1 MKKSIKGITVQ
12 IGGETSGLTAALKK
26 ADDALRNTQSELKKV
41 QQMLK
46 FDPDNTV
53 LLEQQQ
59 TLLNQAIKETAD
71 KLKVLQDAYED
82 VKKANESGA
91 ITDEQLRE
99 YQREIEFTKQKLNSY
114 QQELEK
120 VSKTSGDVSDS
131 SEKAS
136 KSTEKVGKSA
146 EQAGKDFKKYADAT
160 KSNAADLVKA
170 FAAVAAAILAIGKN
184 ALDTG
189 MDFDKAIAKVGATMG
204 FTADELADKESEAAK
219 TMAELRDFALDLNS
233 QVKYSA
239 SEISEALNYM
249 ALAGYDAEKSMEM
262 LPGVLDL
269 AAAGGFDVAEASDM
283 VTDAQSALGLSMD
296 ETTALIDKMATT
308 ASKSNTSVEQ
318 LGYAILNIG
327 GTAKS
332 LAGGTTEL
340 ATVLGLLADNGIK
353 GAEGG
358 KHLRN
363 ILLSLQKQAENGKI
377 AIGDMAVAVY
387 DANGEMRALPDIF
400 SDINSAMQGMTSASK
415 DAEKVALFN
424 KTDLAAVNALLGT
437 SSERWSS
444 LADEIENSSGAAQ
457 AMADVQLDNLAG
469 DLALMQSAAENAKI
483 AISDKLDPS
492 LRKAAQLG
500 TKLITQMT
508 EKFGKYGLSGA
519 VEEAH
524 KVLEEELGSTA
535 YLIFGIENA
544 TKAAIAAFI
553 TYKSTLV
560 LTNAINALKEVNNL
574 LVEGKTLAEAFKA
587 VGLAD
592 PFVLLVTAITAA
604 GIALNSY
611 IKTQTDLIDEAANS
625 YDLLDD
631 KQTAVVDNIK
641 KIGTSISDTEDSFK
655 ENADAIDTQAAAVDT
670 MVARLYEL
678 DSAEELSIAQ
688 KAEMKAI
695 VNALNSSYED
705 LNIQL
710 DDETGHLITE
720 RDAIDDVV
728 DSMKKKAKAAAAEE
742 TLVELYK
749 EQVQAEQNLTDA
761 TESRQD
767 AYDKLA
773 ELEAERANAE
783 KERLD
788 YAEKLGK
795 ASDYWTDEEIYRY
808 NTLYAAVTNLDNAIA
823 DQEDVI
829 GELNGA
835 YVSASESVRRV
846 GEDIDNVTNYIID
859 NDGVVSDS
867 AESVSEAL
875 DDVADSA
882 ETAAGKT
889 EKVFTITEEQVDD
902 TLDKIDELTEAYN
915 SKINNE
921 TGILENWVDKNL
933 GMDEDTFDISAWQN
947 ALDSTQSELND
958 WDKKLLDLADRTD
971 KNGKKIVNEGILE
984 HLKTLGPEGKKY
996 VEALTNASDE
1006 ELAKFSKT
1014 WKETYTSIPKIAEK
1028 QYDELKATTNKKI
1041 KEMLRDVET
1050 ENDEVKNIFGRL
1062 GMYGIDGY
1070 INAWNDPDKRAELEE
1085 VVRSLVRQAEEAI
1098 ADEQDSNSPS
1108 KLFRKLGDYAGE
1120 GYALGISDEAKAAQ
1134 KAASQMVSAAES
1146 AVSRSALKAPAM
1158 AISGGIRYP
1167 QADTS
1172 GKNSYE
1178 EFKDLMQSLVSGNLT
1193 QKIVL
1198 DDNGQDVLAEAI
1210 TPKIDILLGADIRKK
1225 FGGV

>member
-114 QQELEK
+114 QQELEE
-120 VSKTSGDVSDS
+120 VSKASGDVSDS

-146 EQAGKDFKKYADAT
+146 EQASKDFKKYADAT
-160 KSNAADLVKA
+160 KNNAADLIKA

-219 TMAELRDFALDLNS
+219 TMAELRDFTLDMNS
-233 QVKYSA
+233 QVIFSA
-239 SEISEALNYM
+239 EEIGTALNYM

-262 LPGVLDL
+262 LPGVLNL
-269 AAAGGFDVAEASDM
+269 AAAGGFEIAEASDM

-296 ETTALIDKMATT
+296 ETTALIDKMAKT

-327 GTAKS
+327 GTAKT

-340 ATVLGLLADNGIK
+340 NTVLGLLADNGIK

-363 ILLSLQKQAENGKI
+363 ILLSLQKQAKNGKI
-377 AIGDMAVAVY
+377 AIGDLAVSVY

-400 SDINSAMQGMTSASK
+400 SDINKAMQGMTTASK

-437 SSERWSS
+437 SSERWNS
-444 LADEIENSSGAAQ
+444 LASEIENSSGAAQ

-508 EKFGKYGLSGA
+508 DKFGKYGLSGA
-519 VEEAH
+519 IEEAH
-524 KVLEEELGSTA
+524 KVLEEELGSA
-535 YLIFGIENA
+535 SNVIFGIENA

-553 TYKSTLV
+553 TYKSVMV
-560 LTNAINALKEVNNL
+560 LTSAINALKEVNTL

-592 PFVLLVTAITAA
+592 PFILLMTAIASA
-604 GIALNSY
+604 GIALNSF
-611 IKTQTDLIDEAANS
+611 IKQQTDLIDEVTDS
-625 YDLLDD
+625 YELLDERQ
-631 KQTAVVDNIK
+631 KNVVDNVHDLAQ
-641 KIGTSISDTEDSFK
+641 SLSDTKANFD
-655 ENADAIDTQAAAVDT
+655 NNTAAIEAESAAAEKMVD
-670 MVARLYEL
+670 RLYEL
-678 DSAEELSIAQ
+678 DSAENLSNEQ
-688 KAEMKAI
+688 KAEMQAI
-695 VNALNSSYED
+695 VNSLNSSYED

-710 DDETGHLITE
+710 DEETGHLKTE
-720 RDAIDDVV
+720 RKAIDD
-728 DSMKKKAKAAAAEE
+728 SIAAMKKKAKAAAAEE
-742 TLVELYK
+742 TLIELYK
-749 EQVQAEQNLTDA
+749 EQVQAEQNLTEA
-761 TESRQD
+761 TEKQQE
-767 AYDKLA
+767 AYSKLS
-773 ELEAERANAE
+773 ELETDRAIAERN
-783 KERLD
+783 RLD
-788 YAEKLGK
+788 FVEKTGK
-795 ASDYWTDEEIYRY
+795 ASQYWTDEEIYRY
-808 NTLYAAVTNLDNAIA
+808 KVLSAAVNDLDNAIK
-823 DQEDVI
+823 DQNDVI
-829 GELNGA
+829 GDLNGA
-835 YVSASESVRRV
+835 YVSASESARNV
-846 GEDIDNVTNYIID
+846 GESIDSVTTYITD
-859 NDGVVSDS
+859 NGGEVVDS
-867 AESVSEAL
+867 ADAVSGAL

-882 ETAAGKT
+882 ENAAGKT
-889 EKVFTITEEQVDD
+889 EKVFTITEDQVND
-902 TLDKIDELTEAYN
+902 TLDKIDELTKAYN
-915 SKINNE
+915 EKISDE
-921 TGILENWVDKNL
+921 TGILESWVDKNL
-933 GMDEDTFDISAWQN
+933 GMDEDTFDLAAWQN
-947 ALDSTQSELND
+947 VLDSTQSELND

-971 KNGKKIVNEGILE
+971 KNGSKIVNEGLLE

-996 VEALTNASDE
+996 VEALTKATDDE
-1006 ELAKFSKT
+1006 LKKFSET
-1014 WKETYTSIPKIAEK
+1014 WKDTYESIPEIAEK
-1028 QYDELKATTNKKI
+1028 QYKELRETTNSEIKGLMKDIESQCPEIKATF
-1041 KEMLRDVET
+1041 EALGR
-1050 ENDEVKNIFGRL
+1050 FGFE
-1062 GMYGIDGY
+1062 GY
-1070 INAWNDPDKRAELEE
+1070 LNAFNDPYMRQQLEE
-1085 VVRSLVRQAEEAI
+1085 AARSLIQQTKDAMEDEAEI
-1098 ADEQDSNSPS
+1098 NSPS
-1108 KLFRKLGDYAGE
+1108 KLFRQIGEYTGE
-1120 GYALGISDEAKAAQ
+1120 GYALGITDEIKTAQ
-1134 KAASQMVSAAES
+1134 KAASAMVSAAES
-1146 AVSRSALKAPAM
+1146 AVSRAALSVPA
-1158 AISGGIRYP
+1158 AALSGSLPYQQRGSSGSNYEDIR
-1167 QADTS
+1167 DI
-1172 GKNSYE
+1172 
-1178 EFKDLMQSLVSGNLT
+1178 MQTLVSGNYV

-1198 DDNGQDVLAEAI
+1198 DDDGQDVLAEAI
-1210 TPKIDILLGADIRKK
+1210 TPKIDILLGTDLRTRL
-1225 FGGV
+1225 GGV

>member
-46 FDPDNTV
+46 IDPDNTV

-114 QQELEK
+114 QQELEE
-120 VSKTSGDVSDS
+120 VSKASGDVSDS

-219 TMAELRDFALDLNS
+219 TMAELRDFTLDMNS
-233 QVKYSA
+233 QVVFSA
-239 SEISEALNYM
+239 EEIGTALNYM

-262 LPGVLDL
+262 LPGVLNL
-269 AAAGGFDVAEASDM
+269 AAAGGFEIAEASDM
-283 VTDAQSALGLSMD
+283 VTDAQSALGLSME
-296 ETTALIDKMATT
+296 ETTALIDKMAKT

-327 GTAKS
+327 GTAKT

-340 ATVLGLLADNGIK
+340 NTVLGLLADNGIK

-363 ILLSLQKQAENGKI
+363 ILLSLQKQAKNGKI

-469 DLALMQSAAENAKI
+469 DLSLMQSAAENAKI

-508 EKFGKYGLSGA
+508 DKFGKYGLPGA
-519 VEEAH
+519 IEEAH
-524 KVLEEELGSTA
+524 KVLEEELGSA
-535 YLIFGIENA
+535 SNVIFGIENA

-553 TYKSTLV
+553 TYKTVMV
-560 LTNAINALKEVNNL
+560 LTSAINALKEVNTL

-592 PFVLLVTAITAA
+592 PFILLMTAIASA
-604 GIALNSY
+604 GIALNSF
-611 IKTQTDLIDEAANS
+611 IKQQTDLIDEVTDS
-625 YDLLDD
+625 YELLDERQ
-631 KQTAVVDNIK
+631 KNVVDNVHDLAQ
-641 KIGTSISDTEDSFK
+641 SLSDTKANFD
-655 ENADAIDTQAAAVDT
+655 NNTAAIEAEAAAAEKMVD
-670 MVARLYEL
+670 RLYEL
-678 DSAEELSIAQ
+678 DSAEDLSNEQ
-688 KAEMKAI
+688 KAEMQAI
-695 VNALNSSYED
+695 VNSLNSSYED

-710 DDETGHLITE
+710 DEETGHLKTE
-720 RDAIDDVV
+720 RKAIDD
-728 DSMKKKAKAAAAEE
+728 SITAMKKKAKAAAAEE

-749 EQVQAEQNLTDA
+749 EQIEAEQNLTRA
-761 TESRQD
+761 TSSRSI
-767 AYDKLA
+767 ARM
-773 ELEAERANAE
+773 ELNRLE
-783 KERLD
+783 KEHAIQLERLNQL
-788 YAEKLGK
+788 EKEIENHGFNGIEQ
-795 ASDYWTDEEIYRY
+795 EEEYK
-808 NTLYAAVTNLDNAIA
+808 NLVTAVKETSTALNEQRDK
-823 DQEDVI
+823 V
-829 GELNGA
+829 GELDAA
-835 YVSASESVRRV
+835 YVSASESARNV
-846 GEDIDNVTNYIID
+846 GESIDSVTTYITD
-859 NDGVVSDS
+859 NGGEVVDS
-867 AESVSEAL
+867 VDAVSGAL

-882 ETAAGKT
+882 ENAAGKT
-889 EKVFTITEEQVDD
+889 EKVFTITEDQVND
-902 TLDKIDELTEAYN
+902 TLDKIDELTKAYN
-915 SKINNE
+915 EKISDE
-921 TGILENWVDKNL
+921 TGILESWVDKNL
-933 GMDEDTFDISAWQN
+933 GMDEDTFDLAAWQN
-947 ALDSTQSELND
+947 VLDSTQSELND

-971 KNGKKIVNEGILE
+971 KNGSKIVNQGLLE

-996 VEALTNASDE
+996 VEALTKATDDE
-1006 ELAKFSKT
+1006 LKKFSET
-1014 WKETYTSIPKIAEK
+1014 WEDTYESIPEIAEK
-1028 QYDELKATTNKKI
+1028 QYKELRETTNSEIKGLMKDIESQCPEIKATF
-1041 KEMLRDVET
+1041 EALGR
-1050 ENDEVKNIFGRL
+1050 FGFE
-1062 GMYGIDGY
+1062 GY
-1070 INAWNDPDKRAELEE
+1070 LNAFNDPYMRQQLEE
-1085 VVRSLVRQAEEAI
+1085 AARSLIQQTKDAMEDEAEI
-1098 ADEQDSNSPS
+1098 NSPS
-1108 KLFRKLGDYAGE
+1108 KLFRQIGEYTGE
-1120 GYALGISDEAKAAQ
+1120 GYALGITDEIKTAQ
-1134 KAASQMVSAAES
+1134 KAASAMVSAAES
-1146 AVSRSALKAPAM
+1146 AVSRAALSVPA
-1158 AISGGIRYP
+1158 AALSGSLPYQQRGSSGSNYEDIR
-1167 QADTS
+1167 DI
-1172 GKNSYE
+1172 
-1178 EFKDLMQSLVSGNLT
+1178 MQTLVSGNYV

-1198 DDNGQDVLAEAI
+1198 DDDGQDVLAEAI
-1210 TPKIDILLGADIRKK
+1210 TPKIDILLGTDINTRL
-1225 FGGV
+1225 GGV

>member
-114 QQELEK
+114 QQELEE
-120 VSKTSGDVSDS
+120 VSKASGDVSDS

-146 EQAGKDFKKYADAT
+146 EQASKDFKKYADAT

-219 TMAELRDFALDLNS
+219 TMAELRDFTLDMNS
-233 QVKYSA
+233 QVIFSA
-239 SEISEALNYM
+239 EEIGTALNYM

-262 LPGVLDL
+262 LPGVLNL
-269 AAAGGFDVAEASDM
+269 AAAGGFEIAEASDM
-283 VTDAQSALGLSMD
+283 VTDAQSALGLSME
-296 ETTALIDKMATT
+296 ETTALIDKMAKT

-327 GTAKS
+327 GTAKT

-340 ATVLGLLADNGIK
+340 NTVLGLLADNGIK

-363 ILLSLQKQAENGKI
+363 ILLSLQKQAKNGKI
-377 AIGDMAVAVY
+377 AIGDMAIAVY

-400 SDINSAMQGMTSASK
+400 SDINTAMQGMTTASK

-508 EKFGKYGLSGA
+508 DKFGKYGLSGA
-519 VEEAH
+519 IEEAH
-524 KVLEEELGSTA
+524 KVLEEELGSA
-535 YLIFGIENA
+535 SNVIFGVENA

-553 TYKSTLV
+553 TYKSVMV
-560 LTNAINALKEVNNL
+560 LTSAINALKEVNTL

-592 PFVLLVTAITAA
+592 PFILLMTAVASA
-604 GIALNSY
+604 GIALNSF
-611 IKTQTDLIDEAANS
+611 IKTQTDLIDEATNS
-625 YDLLDD
+625 YDLLNESQ
-631 KQTAVVDNIK
+631 KNVVDNVHDLAR
-641 KIGTSISDTEDSFK
+641 SLSDTKANFD
-655 ENADAIDTQAAAVDT
+655 NNTAAIESEAAAAEKMVD
-670 MVARLYEL
+670 RLYEL
-678 DSAEELSIAQ
+678 DSAEDLSNEQ
-688 KAEMKAI
+688 KAEMQAI
-695 VNALNSSYED
+695 VNSLNSSYED

-710 DDETGHLITE
+710 DEETGHLKTE
-720 RDAIDDVV
+720 RKAIDD
-728 DSMKKKAKAAAAEE
+728 SIAAMKKKAKAAAAEE

-749 EQVQAEQNLTDA
+749 EQIEAEQNLTRA
-761 TESRQD
+761 TSSRSI
-767 AYDKLA
+767 ARM
-773 ELEAERANAE
+773 ELNRLE
-783 KERLD
+783 KEHAIQLERLNQL
-788 YAEKLGK
+788 EKEFEIHGFNGIEQ
-795 ASDYWTDEEIYRY
+795 EEEYK
-808 NTLYAAVTNLDNAIA
+808 NLVTAVKETSTALNEQRDKVVELDA
-823 DQEDVI
+823 
-829 GELNGA
+829 A
-835 YVSASESVRRV
+835 YVSASESARNV
-846 GEDIDNVTNYIID
+846 GESIDSVTTYITD
-859 NDGVVSDS
+859 NGGEVVDS
-867 AESVSEAL
+867 ADAVSGAL

-882 ETAAGKT
+882 ENAAGKT
-889 EKVFTITEEQVDD
+889 EKVFTITEDQVND
-902 TLDKIDELTEAYN
+902 TLDKIDELTKAYN
-915 SKINNE
+915 EKISDE
-921 TGILENWVDKNL
+921 TGILESWVDKNL
-933 GMDEDTFDISAWQN
+933 GMDEDTFDLAAWQN
-947 ALDSTQSELND
+947 VLDSTQSELND

-971 KNGKKIVNEGILE
+971 KNGSKIVNEGLLE

-996 VEALTNASDE
+996 VEALTKATDDE
-1006 ELAKFSKT
+1006 LKKFSET
-1014 WKETYTSIPKIAEK
+1014 WKDTYESIPEIAEK
-1028 QYDELKATTNKKI
+1028 QYKELRETTNSEIKGLMKDIESQCPEIKATF
-1041 KEMLRDVET
+1041 EALGR
-1050 ENDEVKNIFGRL
+1050 FGFE
-1062 GMYGIDGY
+1062 GY
-1070 INAWNDPDKRAELEE
+1070 LNAFNDPYMRQQLEE
-1085 VVRSLVRQAEEAI
+1085 AARSLIQQTKDAMEDEAEI
-1098 ADEQDSNSPS
+1098 NSPS
-1108 KLFRKLGDYAGE
+1108 KLFRQIGEYTGE
-1120 GYALGISDEAKAAQ
+1120 GYALGITDEIKTAQ
-1134 KAASQMVSAAES
+1134 KAASAMVSAVES
-1146 AVSRSALKAPAM
+1146 AVSRAALSVPA
-1158 AISGGIRYP
+1158 AALSGSLPYQQRGSSGGNYEDIR
-1167 QADTS
+1167 DI
-1172 GKNSYE
+1172 
-1178 EFKDLMQSLVSGNLT
+1178 MQTLVSGNYV

-1198 DDNGQDVLAEAI
+1198 DDDGQDVLAEAI
-1210 TPKIDILLGADIRKK
+1210 TPKIDILLGTDINTRL
-1225 FGGV
+1225 GVNK

>member
-26 ADDALRNTQSELKKV
+26 ADDALRNTQAELKKV
-41 QQMLK
+41 NSALK
-46 FDPDNTV
+46 FDPDNVT
-53 LLEQQQ
+53 LIKQKQD
-59 TLLNQAIKETAD
+59 LLNQSIEEAAK
-71 KLKVLQDAYED
+71 KLKMLEDAYD
-82 VKKANESGA
+82 QVNQAHLNGTIS
-91 ITDEQLRE
+91 DEQFRE
-99 YQREIEFTKQKLNSY
+99 YQREIELTKRQLRDYRN
-114 QQELEK
+114 ELED
-120 VSKTSGDVSDS
+120 VSKSSGDVS
-131 SEKAS
+131 E
-136 KSTEKVGKSA
+136 STKE
-146 EQAGKDFKKYADAT
+146 AT
-160 KSNAADLVKA
+160 KDTQKLGETAEKSSRELKQYTSDAKKNASDLVKA

-184 ALDTG
+184 AVDTG
-189 MDFDKAIAKVGATMG
+189 MEFDTALAKVGATMG

-219 TMAELRDFALDLNS
+219 TMAELRDFAIDLNS

-283 VTDAQSALGLSMD
+283 VTDAQSALGLSLD

-377 AIGDMAVAVY
+377 AIGDMTVAVY

-400 SDINSAMQGMTSASK
+400 TDINTAMQGMTSASK

-444 LADEIENSSGAAQ
+444 LAGEIDDSAGAAQ
-457 AMADVQLDNLAG
+457 AMAEVQLDNLAG
-469 DLALMQSAAENAKI
+469 DLAIMQSAAENAKI

-508 EKFGKYGLSGA
+508 DKFGKYGLSGA

-524 KVLEEELGSTA
+524 KVLEEELGSA
-535 YLIFGIENA
+535 SNVIFGIENA

-560 LTNAINALKEVNNL
+560 LTNAINALKSVNVL
-574 LVEGKTLAEAFKA
+574 LAEGKTLAEAFKA

-592 PFVLLVTAITAA
+592 PFVLLMTAITAA
-604 GIALNSY
+604 GIALNSF
-611 IKTQTDLIDEAANS
+611 IKTQTDLIDEAVDS
-625 YDLLDD
+625 YDLLDE
-631 KQTAVVDNIK
+631 KQKNVVDNVHDLAQ
-641 KIGTSISDTEDSFK
+641 SLSDTKSSFD
-655 ENADAIDTQAAAVDT
+655 ENAEAIETEAEAAEKMVD
-670 MVARLYEL
+670 RLYEL
-678 DSAEELSIAQ
+678 DSAENLSNEQ
-688 KAEMKAI
+688 KAEMQTI
-695 VNALNSSYED
+695 VDALNSSYED

-710 DDETGHLITE
+710 DEERGHLLTE
-720 RDAIDDVV
+720 KDAIDKSI
-728 DSMKKKAKAAAAEE
+728 DSMKKRAKAAAAEE
-742 TLVELYK
+742 TLTELYK
-749 EQVQAEQNLTDA
+749 EQVQAEQNLTDVI
-761 TESRQD
+761 S
-767 AYDKLA
+767 K
-773 ELEAERANAE
+773 RAIARTDLNRLE
-783 KERLD
+783 KEHARQLERLSQL
-788 YAEKLGK
+788 EKEIEINGGFNGIEQQ
-795 ASDYWTDEEIYRY
+795 EEY
-808 NTLYAAVTNLDNAIA
+808 NNLKQAIEETTTA
-823 DQEDVI
+823 ISKQRDVV
-829 GELNGA
+829 GELDSA
-835 YVSASESVRRV
+835 YVSAKESTRNVGESIESV
-846 GEDIDNVTNYIID
+846 TTYITEES
-859 NDGVVSDS
+859 GKVADS
-867 AESVSEAL
+867 ADSMSEAL

-889 EKVFTITEEQVDD
+889 KKVFTITEEQVDD

-921 TGILENWVDKNL
+921 TGILENWVEKNL
-933 GMDEDTFDISAWQN
+933 GMNEDTFDISAWQN

-971 KNGKKIVNEGILE
+971 KNGKKIVNEGLLE

-1014 WKETYTSIPKIAEK
+1014 WEETYTSIPKIAEK

-1041 KEMLRDVET
+1041 GEMLRDVEA

-1158 AISGGIRYP
+1158 AVSGGIRYP

-1210 TPKIDILLGADIRKK
+1210 TPKIDILLGTDIRKK

>member
-46 FDPDNTV
+46 IDPDNTV

-114 QQELEK
+114 QQELEE
-120 VSKTSGDVSDS
+120 VSKASGDVSDS

-219 TMAELRDFALDLNS
+219 TMAELRDFTLDMNS
-233 QVKYSA
+233 QVVFSA
-239 SEISEALNYM
+239 EEIGTALNYM

-262 LPGVLDL
+262 LPGVLNL
-269 AAAGGFDVAEASDM
+269 AAAGGFEIAEASDM
-283 VTDAQSALGLSMD
+283 VTDAQSALGLSME
-296 ETTALIDKMATT
+296 ETTALIDKMAKT

-327 GTAKS
+327 GTAKT

-340 ATVLGLLADNGIK
+340 NTVLGLLADNGIK

-363 ILLSLQKQAENGKI
+363 ILLSLQKQAKNGKI

-469 DLALMQSAAENAKI
+469 DLSLMQSAAENAKI

-508 EKFGKYGLSGA
+508 DKFGKYGLSGA
-519 VEEAH
+519 IEEAH
-524 KVLEEELGSTA
+524 KVLEEELGSA
-535 YLIFGIENA
+535 SNVIFGIENA

-553 TYKSTLV
+553 TYKTVMV
-560 LTNAINALKEVNNL
+560 LTSAINALKEVNTL

-592 PFVLLVTAITAA
+592 PFILLMTAIASA
-604 GIALNSY
+604 GIALNSF
-611 IKTQTDLIDEAANS
+611 IKQQTDLIDEVTDS
-625 YDLLDD
+625 YELLDERQ
-631 KQTAVVDNIK
+631 KNVVDNVHDLAQ
-641 KIGTSISDTEDSFK
+641 SLSDTKANFD
-655 ENADAIDTQAAAVDT
+655 NNTAAIEAEAAAAEKMVD
-670 MVARLYEL
+670 RLYEL
-678 DSAEELSIAQ
+678 DSAEDLSNEQ
-688 KAEMKAI
+688 KAEMQAI
-695 VNALNSSYED
+695 VNSLNSSYED

-710 DDETGHLITE
+710 DEETGHLKTE
-720 RDAIDDVV
+720 RKAIDD
-728 DSMKKKAKAAAAEE
+728 SITAMKKKAKAAAAEE

-749 EQVQAEQNLTDA
+749 EQIEAEQNLTRA
-761 TESRQD
+761 TSSRSI
-767 AYDKLA
+767 ARM
-773 ELEAERANAE
+773 ELNRLE
-783 KERLD
+783 KEHAIQLERLNQL
-788 YAEKLGK
+788 EKEIENHGFNGIEQ
-795 ASDYWTDEEIYRY
+795 EEEYK
-808 NTLYAAVTNLDNAIA
+808 NLVTAVKETSTALNEQRDK
-823 DQEDVI
+823 V
-829 GELNGA
+829 GELDAA
-835 YVSASESVRRV
+835 YVSASESARNV
-846 GEDIDNVTNYIID
+846 GESIDSVTTYITD
-859 NDGVVSDS
+859 NGGEVVDS
-867 AESVSEAL
+867 VDAVSGAL

-882 ETAAGKT
+882 ENAAGKT
-889 EKVFTITEEQVDD
+889 EKVFTITEDQVND
-902 TLDKIDELTEAYN
+902 TLDKIDELTKAYN
-915 SKINNE
+915 EKISDE
-921 TGILENWVDKNL
+921 TGILESWVDKNL
-933 GMDEDTFDISAWQN
+933 GMDEDTFDLAAWQN
-947 ALDSTQSELND
+947 VLDSTQSELND

-971 KNGKKIVNEGILE
+971 KNGSKIVNQGLLE

-996 VEALTNASDE
+996 VEALTKATDDE
-1006 ELAKFSKT
+1006 LKKFSET
-1014 WKETYTSIPKIAEK
+1014 WEDTYESIPEIAEK
-1028 QYDELKATTNKKI
+1028 QYKELRETTNSEIKGLMKDIESQCPEIKATF
-1041 KEMLRDVET
+1041 EALGR
-1050 ENDEVKNIFGRL
+1050 FGFE
-1062 GMYGIDGY
+1062 GY
-1070 INAWNDPDKRAELEE
+1070 LNAFNDPYMRQQLEE
-1085 VVRSLVRQAEEAI
+1085 AARSLIQQTKDAMEDEAEI
-1098 ADEQDSNSPS
+1098 NSPS
-1108 KLFRKLGDYAGE
+1108 KLFRQIGEYTGE
-1120 GYALGISDEAKAAQ
+1120 GYALGITDEIKTAQ
-1134 KAASQMVSAAES
+1134 KAASAMVSAAES
-1146 AVSRSALKAPAM
+1146 AVSRAALSVPA
-1158 AISGGIRYP
+1158 AALSGSLPYQQRGSSGSNYEDIR
-1167 QADTS
+1167 DI
-1172 GKNSYE
+1172 
-1178 EFKDLMQSLVSGNLT
+1178 MQTLVSGNYV

-1198 DDNGQDVLAEAI
+1198 DDDGQDVLAEAI
-1210 TPKIDILLGADIRKK
+1210 TPKIDILLGTDINTRL
-1225 FGGV
+1225 GGV

>member
-99 YQREIEFTKQKLNSY
+99 YQREIEFTKQKLSSY
-114 QQELEK
+114 QQELEE
-120 VSKTSGDVSDS
+120 VSKASGDVSDS
-131 SEKAS
+131 SDKAS

-219 TMAELRDFALDLNS
+219 TMAELRDFTLDMNS
-233 QVKYSA
+233 QVIFSA
-239 SEISEALNYM
+239 EEIGTALNYM

-262 LPGVLDL
+262 LPGVLNL
-269 AAAGGFDVAEASDM
+269 AAAGGFEIAEASDM
-283 VTDAQSALGLSMD
+283 VTDAQSALGLSME
-296 ETTALIDKMATT
+296 ETTALIDKMAKT

-327 GTAKS
+327 GTAKT

-340 ATVLGLLADNGIK
+340 NTVLGLLADNGIK

-363 ILLSLQKQAENGKI
+363 ILLSLQKQAKNGKI
-377 AIGDMAVAVY
+377 AIGDLAVSVY

-400 SDINSAMQGMTSASK
+400 SDINTAMQGMTTASK

-492 LRKAAQLG
+492 LRKAAQIG

-508 EKFGKYGLSGA
+508 EKFGEHGLSGA
-519 VEEAH
+519 VTEAH
-524 KVLEEELGSTA
+524 KVIEEELGSA
-535 YLIFGIENA
+535 SKLIFGIENA

-553 TYKSTLV
+553 TYKSVMV
-560 LTNAINALKEVNNL
+560 LTSAINALKEVNTL

-592 PFVLLVTAITAA
+592 PFILLMTAIASA
-604 GIALNSY
+604 GIALNSF
-611 IKTQTDLIDEAANS
+611 IKTQTDLIDEATNS
-625 YDLLDD
+625 YDLLNESQ
-631 KQTAVVDNIK
+631 KNVVDNVHDLAR
-641 KIGTSISDTEDSFK
+641 SLSDTKNNFD
-655 ENADAIDTQAAAVDT
+655 NNTAAIETEAAAAEKMVD
-670 MVARLYEL
+670 RLYEL
-678 DSAEELSIAQ
+678 DSAENLSNEQ
-688 KAEMKAI
+688 KAEMQAI
-695 VNALNSSYED
+695 VNSLNSSYED

-710 DDETGHLITE
+710 DEETGHLKTE
-720 RDAIDDVV
+720 RKAIDD
-728 DSMKKKAKAAAAEE
+728 SIAAMKKKAKAAAAEE

-749 EQVQAEQNLTDA
+749 EQIEAEQNLTRA
-761 TESRQD
+761 TSSRSI
-767 AYDKLA
+767 ARM
-773 ELEAERANAE
+773 ELNRLE
-783 KERLD
+783 KEHAIQLERLNQL
-788 YAEKLGK
+788 EKEIEIHGFNGIEQ
-795 ASDYWTDEEIYRY
+795 EEEYK
-808 NTLYAAVTNLDNAIA
+808 NLVTAVKETSTALNEQRDKVVELDA
-823 DQEDVI
+823 
-829 GELNGA
+829 A
-835 YVSASESVRRV
+835 YVSASESARNV
-846 GEDIDNVTNYIID
+846 GESIDSVTTYITD
-859 NDGVVSDS
+859 NGGEIVDS
-867 AESVSEAL
+867 ADAVSGAL

-882 ETAAGKT
+882 ENAAGKT
-889 EKVFTITEEQVDD
+889 EKVFTITEDQVND
-902 TLDKIDELTEAYN
+902 TLDKIDKIVDGYNDKIDGMSSDIDSFFTSGTIISDLDLEDASEAQ
-915 SKINNE
+915 KTLIN
-921 TGILENWVDKNL
+921 G
-933 GMDEDTFDISAWQN
+933 
-947 ALDSTQSELND
+947 LND
-958 WDKKLLDLADRTD
+958 T
-971 KNGKKIVNEGILE
+971 KNSISTWSNGI
-984 HLKTLGPEGKKY
+984 
-996 VEALTNASDE
+996 D
-1006 ELAKFSKT
+1006 ELAKRGLNEGLLQKLKDAGPSSYKYVAT
-1014 WKETYTSIPKIAEK
+1014 LLSMTQPQLESYNKLWEETYESIPDIALK
-1028 QYDELKATTNKKI
+1028 QYKELRDTTNSEI
-1041 KEMLRDVET
+1041 KRIFKDVENQYPEMKT
-1050 ENDEVKNIFGRL
+1050 IFETL
-1062 GMYGIDGY
+1062 GKFGIDGY
-1070 INAWNDPDKRAELEE
+1070 IEAFNDPYLREQLENAA
-1085 VVRSLVRQAEEAI
+1085 RSLIQQTKDAMEDEAEI
-1098 ADEQDSNSPS
+1098 NSPS
-1108 KLFRKLGDYAGE
+1108 KLFRQIGEYTGE
-1120 GYALGISDEAKAAQ
+1120 GYALGITDEIKTAQ
-1134 KAASQMVSAAES
+1134 KAASAMVSAAES
-1146 AVSRSALKAPAM
+1146 AVSRAALSVPA
-1158 AISGGIRYP
+1158 AALSGSLPYQQRGSSGGNYEDIR
-1167 QADTS
+1167 DI
-1172 GKNSYE
+1172 
-1178 EFKDLMQSLVSGNLT
+1178 MQTLVSGNYV

-1198 DDNGQDVLAEAI
+1198 DDDGQDVLAEAI
-1210 TPKIDILLGADIRKK
+1210 TPKIDILLGTDINTRL
-1225 FGGV
+1225 GVNK

>member
-46 FDPDNTV
+46 IDPDNTV

-114 QQELEK
+114 QQELEE
-120 VSKTSGDVSDS
+120 VSKASGDVSDS

-219 TMAELRDFALDLNS
+219 TMAELRDFTLDMNS
-233 QVKYSA
+233 QVVFSA
-239 SEISEALNYM
+239 EEIGTALNYM

-262 LPGVLDL
+262 LPGVLNL
-269 AAAGGFDVAEASDM
+269 AAAGGFEIAEASDM
-283 VTDAQSALGLSMD
+283 VTDAQSALGLSME
-296 ETTALIDKMATT
+296 ETTALIDKMAKT

-327 GTAKS
+327 GTAKT

-340 ATVLGLLADNGIK
+340 NTVLGLLADNGIK

-363 ILLSLQKQAENGKI
+363 ILLSLQKQAKNGKI

-469 DLALMQSAAENAKI
+469 DLSLMQSAAENAKI

-508 EKFGKYGLSGA
+508 DKFGKYGLSGA
-519 VEEAH
+519 IEEAH
-524 KVLEEELGSTA
+524 KVLEEELGRASNV
-535 YLIFGIENA
+535 IFGIENA

-553 TYKSTLV
+553 TYKSVMV
-560 LTNAINALKEVNNL
+560 LTSAINALKEVNTL

-592 PFVLLVTAITAA
+592 PFILLMTAIASA
-604 GIALNSY
+604 GIALNSF
-611 IKTQTDLIDEAANS
+611 IKQQTDLIDEVTDS
-625 YDLLDD
+625 YELLDERQ
-631 KQTAVVDNIK
+631 KNVVDNVHDLAQ
-641 KIGTSISDTEDSFK
+641 SLSDTKANFD
-655 ENADAIDTQAAAVDT
+655 NNTAAIEAEAAAAEKMVD
-670 MVARLYEL
+670 RLYEL
-678 DSAEELSIAQ
+678 DSAEDLSNEQ
-688 KAEMKAI
+688 KAEMQAI
-695 VNALNSSYED
+695 VNSLNSSYED

-710 DDETGHLITE
+710 DEETGHLKTE
-720 RDAIDDVV
+720 RKAIDD
-728 DSMKKKAKAAAAEE
+728 SITAMKKKAKAAAAEE

-749 EQVQAEQNLTDA
+749 EQIEAEQNLTRA
-761 TESRQD
+761 TSSRSI
-767 AYDKLA
+767 ARM
-773 ELEAERANAE
+773 ELNRLE
-783 KERLD
+783 KEHAIQLERLNQL
-788 YAEKLGK
+788 EKEIENHGFNGIEQ
-795 ASDYWTDEEIYRY
+795 EEEYK
-808 NTLYAAVTNLDNAIA
+808 NLVTAVKETSTALNEQRDK
-823 DQEDVI
+823 V
-829 GELNGA
+829 GELDAA
-835 YVSASESVRRV
+835 YVSASESARNV
-846 GEDIDNVTNYIID
+846 GESIDSVTTYITD
-859 NDGVVSDS
+859 NGGEVVDS
-867 AESVSEAL
+867 VDAVSGAL

-882 ETAAGKT
+882 ENAAGKT
-889 EKVFTITEEQVDD
+889 EKVFTITEDQVND
-902 TLDKIDELTEAYN
+902 TLDKIDELTKAYN
-915 SKINNE
+915 EKISDE
-921 TGILENWVDKNL
+921 TGILESWVDKNL
-933 GMDEDTFDISAWQN
+933 GMDEDTFDLAAWQN
-947 ALDSTQSELND
+947 VLDSTQSELND

-971 KNGKKIVNEGILE
+971 KNGSKIVNQGLLE

-996 VEALTNASDE
+996 VEALTKATDDE
-1006 ELAKFSKT
+1006 LKKFSET
-1014 WKETYTSIPKIAEK
+1014 WEDTYESIPEIAEK
-1028 QYDELKATTNKKI
+1028 QYKELRETTNSEIKGLMKDIESQCPEIKATF
-1041 KEMLRDVET
+1041 EALGR
-1050 ENDEVKNIFGRL
+1050 FGFE
-1062 GMYGIDGY
+1062 GY
-1070 INAWNDPDKRAELEE
+1070 LNAFNDPYMRQQLEE
-1085 VVRSLVRQAEEAI
+1085 AARSLIQQTKDAMEDEAEI
-1098 ADEQDSNSPS
+1098 NSPS
-1108 KLFRKLGDYAGE
+1108 KLFRQIGEYTGE
-1120 GYALGISDEAKAAQ
+1120 GYALGITDEIKTAQ
-1134 KAASQMVSAAES
+1134 KAASAMVSAAES
-1146 AVSRSALKAPAM
+1146 AVSRAALSVPA
-1158 AISGGIRYP
+1158 AALSGSLPYQQRGSSGSNYEDIR
-1167 QADTS
+1167 DI
-1172 GKNSYE
+1172 
-1178 EFKDLMQSLVSGNLT
+1178 MQTLVSGNYV

-1198 DDNGQDVLAEAI
+1198 DDDGQDVLAEAI
-1210 TPKIDILLGADIRKK
+1210 TPKIDILLGTDINTRL
-1225 FGGV
+1225 GGV

>member
-26 ADDALRNTQSELKKV
+26 ADDALRSTQSELKKV

-46 FDPDNTV
+46 FDPNNTV
-53 LLEQQQ
+53 LLKQQQ

-120 VSKTSGDVSDS
+120 VSKASGDVSDS

-146 EQAGKDFKKYADAT
+146 EQASKDFKKYADAT

-219 TMAELRDFALDLNS
+219 TMAELRDFTLDMNS
-233 QVKYSA
+233 QVVFSA
-239 SEISEALNYM
+239 EEIGTALNYM

-262 LPGVLDL
+262 LPGILNL
-269 AAAGGFDVAEASDM
+269 SAAGGFEIAEASDA
-283 VTDAQSALGLSMD
+283 VTDAQSALGLSME
-296 ETTALIDKMATT
+296 ETTALIDKMAKT

-318 LGYAILNIG
+318 LAYAILNIG

-415 DAEKVALFN
+415 DAEKIALFN

-437 SSERWSS
+437 SSERWSD
-444 LADEIENSSGAAQ
+444 LAGEIDDSAGAAQ
-457 AMADVQLDNLAG
+457 AMAEVQLDNLAG
-469 DLALMQSAAENAKI
+469 DLAIMQSAAENAKI

-508 EKFGKYGLSGA
+508 DKFGKYGLSGA
-519 VEEAH
+519 IEEAH
-524 KVLEEELGSTA
+524 KVLEEELGSA
-535 YLIFGIENA
+535 SNVIFGIENA

-587 VGLAD
+587 VGLAN
-592 PFVLLVTAITAA
+592 PFVLLMTAITAA

-631 KQTAVVDNIK
+631 KQKAIVDNIK

-720 RDAIDDVV
+720 KGAIDDVV
-728 DSMKKKAKAAAAEE
+728 DSMKKRAKATAAESA
-742 TLVELYK
+742 LVEYYS
-749 EQVQAEQNLTDA
+749 EQVKAEQNLKDISEKR
-761 TESRQD
+761 TEARE
-767 AYDKLA
+767 KLNA
-773 ELEAERANAE
+773 LEQEHNEQLKKLKELEREIETNGFNGIEQEQEYNNLVRAVE
-783 KERLD
+783 
-788 YAEKLGK
+788 
-795 ASDYWTDEEIYRY
+795 
-808 NTLYAAVTNLDNAIA
+808 NTTTALE
-823 DQEDVI
+823 DQRDVV
-829 GELNGA
+829 GELDGA
-835 YVSASESVRRV
+835 YVTASNSSRRV
-846 GEDIDNVTNYIID
+846 QENIESLTGYIIE

-867 AESVSEAL
+867 TESVSKAL

-902 TLDKIDELTEAYN
+902 TLDKIDELAEAYN

-921 TGILENWVDKNL
+921 TGILENWVEKNL

-971 KNGKKIVNEGILE
+971 KNGKKIVNEGLLE

-1014 WKETYTSIPKIAEK
+1014 WEETYTSIPKIAEK
-1028 QYDELKATTNKKI
+1028 QYDELKTTTNKKI

-1070 INAWNDPDKRAELEE
+1070 INAWNDPEKRAELEE

-1158 AISGGIRYP
+1158 AVSGGIRYP

-1178 EFKDLMQSLVSGNLT
+1178 EFKDIMQSLVSGNYV

-1210 TPKIDILLGADIRKK
+1210 TPKIDILLGTDIRKK
-1225 FGGV
+1225 LGGV

>member
-26 ADDALRNTQSELKKV
+26 ADDALRSTQSELKKV

-46 FDPDNTV
+46 FDPNNTV

-114 QQELEK
+114 QQELEE
-120 VSKTSGDVSDS
+120 VSKASGDVSNS

-146 EQAGKDFKKYADAT
+146 EQASKDFKKYADAT
-160 KSNAADLVKA
+160 KNNAADLVKA

-219 TMAELRDFALDLNS
+219 TMAELRDFTLDMNS
-233 QVKYSA
+233 QVSFSA
-239 SEISEALNYM
+239 EEIGTALNYM

-262 LPGVLDL
+262 LGGVLNL
-269 AAAGGFDVAEASDM
+269 SAAGGFEIAEASDM

-296 ETTALIDKMATT
+296 ETTVLIDKMAKT

-400 SDINSAMQGMTSASK
+400 TDINTAMQGMTSASK

-437 SSERWSS
+437 SSERWSG
-444 LADEIENSSGAAQ
+444 LAGEIDDSAGAAQ
-457 AMADVQLDNLAG
+457 AMAEVQLDNLAG
-469 DLALMQSAAENAKI
+469 DLAIMQSAAENAKI

-524 KVLEEELGSTA
+524 KVLEEELGSA
-535 YLIFGIENA
+535 SNVIFGIENA

-574 LVEGKTLAEAFKA
+574 LVEGKTLTEAFNA
-587 VGLAD
+587 VGLAN
-592 PFVLLVTAITAA
+592 PFVLLMTAITAA
-604 GIALNSY
+604 GIAFNSY

-631 KQTAVVDNIK
+631 KQKAIVDNVQ

-655 ENADAIDTQAAAVDT
+655 ENADAIDKQAAAVDT

-742 TLVELYK
+742 ALVELYK
-749 EQVQAEQNLTDA
+749 EQVQAEQNLADVA
-761 TESRQD
+761 EARQY
-767 AYDKLA
+767 AYDKLSDLESDLVILEKEREDYLRKLA
-773 ELEAERANAE
+773 DPNLYVTDEEAERNEQLAAEIRKANEAI
-783 KERLD
+783 KE
-788 YAEKLGK
+788 
-795 ASDYWTDEEIYRY
+795 
-808 NTLYAAVTNLDNAIA
+808 
-823 DQEDVI
+823 QENVV

-835 YVSASESVRRV
+835 YVSASEAVCDV
-846 GEDIDNVTNYIID
+846 EGNLQNVTNFLTE
-859 NDGVVSDS
+859 NGGKVTESTENMSDS
-867 AESVSEAL
+867 L

-882 ETAAGKT
+882 ENAAKQT
-889 EKVFTITEEQVDD
+889 EKVFTITEEQAND
-902 TLDKIDELTEAYN
+902 TLDKIDKLADAYN
-915 SKINNE
+915 EKINNE
-921 TGILENWVDKNL
+921 TGILENWVEKNL
-933 GMDEDTFDISAWQN
+933 GMDDDTFDISAWQN
-947 ALDSTQSELND
+947 ALDSTQNELND
-958 WDKKLLDLADRTD
+958 WDSKLSTLADRTD
-971 KNGKKIVNEGILE
+971 KNGKRIVNDGLLE

-996 VEALTNASDE
+996 LDALVNATDDDLE
-1006 ELAKFSKT
+1006 KFSET
-1014 WKETYTSIPKIAEK
+1014 WEDTYNSIPKIAAN
-1028 QYDELKATTNKKI
+1028 QYDELRSVTNKKI
-1041 KEMLRDVET
+1041 REMLTDVEK
-1050 ENDEVKNIFGRL
+1050 ENDDARNTFGRL

-1070 INAWNDPDKRAELEE
+1070 INAWNDPDKRAELEK

-1134 KAASQMVSAAES
+1134 KAASQMVSAAER

-1158 AISGGIRYP
+1158 TVSGGIRYP

-1178 EFKDLMQSLVSGNLT
+1178 EFKDIMQSLVSGNYV

-1198 DDNGQDVLAEAI
+1198 DDDGQDVLAEAI
-1210 TPKIDILLGADIRKK
+1210 TPKIDILLGTNLRKK

>member
-26 ADDALRNTQSELKKV
+26 ADDALRSTQSELKKV

-46 FDPDNTV
+46 FDPNNTV
-53 LLEQQQ
+53 LLKQQQ

-120 VSKTSGDVSDS
+120 VSKASGDVSDS

-146 EQAGKDFKKYADAT
+146 EQASKDFKKYADAT

-219 TMAELRDFALDLNS
+219 TMAELRDFTLDMNS
-233 QVKYSA
+233 QVVFSA
-239 SEISEALNYM
+239 EEIGTALNYM

-262 LPGVLDL
+262 LPGILNL
-269 AAAGGFDVAEASDM
+269 SAAGGFEIAEASDA
-283 VTDAQSALGLSMD
+283 VTDAQSALGLSME
-296 ETTALIDKMATT
+296 ETTALIDKMAKT

-318 LGYAILNIG
+318 LAYAILNIG

-415 DAEKVALFN
+415 DAEKIALFN

-437 SSERWSS
+437 SSERWSD
-444 LADEIENSSGAAQ
+444 LAGEIDDSAGAAQ
-457 AMADVQLDNLAG
+457 AMAEVQLDNLAG
-469 DLALMQSAAENAKI
+469 DLAIMQSAAENAKI

-508 EKFGKYGLSGA
+508 DKFGKYGLSGA
-519 VEEAH
+519 IEEAH
-524 KVLEEELGSTA
+524 KVLEEELGSA
-535 YLIFGIENA
+535 SNVIFGIENA

-587 VGLAD
+587 VGLAN
-592 PFVLLVTAITAA
+592 PFVLLMTAITAA

-631 KQTAVVDNIK
+631 KQKAIVDNIK

-720 RDAIDDVV
+720 KGAIDDVV
-728 DSMKKKAKAAAAEE
+728 DSMKKRAKATAAESA
-742 TLVELYK
+742 LVEYYS
-749 EQVQAEQNLTDA
+749 EQVKAEQNLKDISEKR
-761 TESRQD
+761 TEARE
-767 AYDKLA
+767 KLNA
-773 ELEAERANAE
+773 LEQEHNEQLKKLKELEREIETNGFNGIEQEQEYNNLVRAVN
-783 KERLD
+783 
-788 YAEKLGK
+788 
-795 ASDYWTDEEIYRY
+795 
-808 NTLYAAVTNLDNAIA
+808 NTTTALE
-823 DQEDVI
+823 DQRDVI
-829 GELNGA
+829 GELDGA
-835 YVSASESVRRV
+835 YVTASNSSRRV
-846 GEDIDNVTNYIID
+846 QENIENLTGYIIE

-867 AESVSEAL
+867 AESVSDAL

-902 TLDKIDELTEAYN
+902 TLDKIDELVKGYNEKVNGLSGDVENFFN
-915 SKINNE
+915 SKTINADLDTTN
-921 TGILENWVDKNL
+921 I
-933 GMDEDTFDISAWQN
+933 DESINKMFEDLYGSRDT
-947 ALDSTQSELND
+947 LND
-958 WDKKLLDLADRTD
+958 YFKGLGILADRGLSEGLLQKLKEAGIDAYDQVVLLTHMTD
-971 KNGKKIVNEGILE
+971 KQLE
-984 HLKTLGPEGKKY
+984 EY
-996 VEALTNASDE
+996 DNVWE
-1006 ELAKFSKT
+1006 
-1014 WKETYTSIPKIAEK
+1014 ETYESIPKMAEK
-1028 QYDELKATTNKKI
+1028 QYDELKTTTNKKI

-1050 ENDEVKNIFGRL
+1050 ENDDVKNIFGRL

-1134 KAASQMVSAAES
+1134 KAASQMVSAAKS

-1158 AISGGIRYP
+1158 AVSGGIRYP

-1178 EFKDLMQSLVSGNLT
+1178 EFKDIMQSLVSGNYV

-1210 TPKIDILLGADIRKK
+1210 TPKIDILLGTDIRKK
-1225 FGGV
+1225 LGGV

>member
-99 YQREIEFTKQKLNSY
+99 YQREIEFTKQKLSSY
-114 QQELEK
+114 QQELEE
-120 VSKTSGDVSDS
+120 VSKASGDVSDS

-146 EQAGKDFKKYADAT
+146 EQASKDFKKYADAT

-219 TMAELRDFALDLNS
+219 TMAELRDFTLDMNS
-233 QVKYSA
+233 QVIFSA
-239 SEISEALNYM
+239 EEIGTALNYM

-262 LPGVLDL
+262 LPGVLNL
-269 AAAGGFDVAEASDM
+269 AAAGGFEIAEASDM
-283 VTDAQSALGLSMD
+283 VTDAQSALGLSME
-296 ETTALIDKMATT
+296 ETTALIDKMAKT

-327 GTAKS
+327 GTAKT

-340 ATVLGLLADNGIK
+340 NTVLGLLADNGIK

-363 ILLSLQKQAENGKI
+363 ILLSLQKQAKNGKI
-377 AIGDMAVAVY
+377 AIGDLAVSVY

-400 SDINSAMQGMTSASK
+400 SDINTAMQGMTTASK

-500 TKLITQMT
+500 TNLITQMT
-508 EKFGKYGLSGA
+508 DKFGKYGLSGA
-519 VEEAH
+519 IEEAH
-524 KVLEEELGSTA
+524 KVLEEELGSA
-535 YLIFGIENA
+535 SNVIFGVENA

-553 TYKSTLV
+553 TYKSVMV
-560 LTNAINALKEVNNL
+560 LTSAINALKEVNTL
-574 LVEGKTLAEAFKA
+574 LVEGKTLVEAFKA

-592 PFVLLVTAITAA
+592 PFILLMTAIASA
-604 GIALNSY
+604 GIALNSF
-611 IKTQTDLIDEAANS
+611 IKTQTDLIDEATNS
-625 YDLLDD
+625 YDLLNESQ
-631 KQTAVVDNIK
+631 KNVVDNVHDLAR
-641 KIGTSISDTEDSFK
+641 SLSDTKNNFD
-655 ENADAIDTQAAAVDT
+655 NNTAAIETEAAAAEKMVD
-670 MVARLYEL
+670 RLYEL
-678 DSAEELSIAQ
+678 DSAENLSNEQ
-688 KAEMKAI
+688 KAEMQAI
-695 VNALNSSYED
+695 VNSLNSSYED

-710 DDETGHLITE
+710 DEETGHLKTE
-720 RDAIDDVV
+720 RKAIDD
-728 DSMKKKAKAAAAEE
+728 SIAAMKKKAKAAAAEE

-749 EQVQAEQNLTDA
+749 EQIEAEQNLTRA
-761 TESRQD
+761 TSSRSI
-767 AYDKLA
+767 ARM
-773 ELEAERANAE
+773 ELNRLE
-783 KERLD
+783 KEHAIQLERLNQL
-788 YAEKLGK
+788 EKEIEIHGFNGIEQ
-795 ASDYWTDEEIYRY
+795 EEEYK
-808 NTLYAAVTNLDNAIA
+808 NLVTAVKETSTALNEQRDKVVELDA
-823 DQEDVI
+823 
-829 GELNGA
+829 A
-835 YVSASESVRRV
+835 YVSASESARNV
-846 GEDIDNVTNYIID
+846 GESIDSVTTYITD
-859 NDGVVSDS
+859 NGGEIVDS
-867 AESVSEAL
+867 ADAVSGAL

-882 ETAAGKT
+882 ENAAGKT
-889 EKVFTITEEQVDD
+889 EKVFTITEDQVND
-902 TLDKIDELTEAYN
+902 TLDKIDELTKAYN
-915 SKINNE
+915 EKISDE
-921 TGILENWVDKNL
+921 TGILESWVDKNL
-933 GMDEDTFDISAWQN
+933 GMDEDTFDLAAWQN
-947 ALDSTQSELND
+947 VLDSTQSELND

-971 KNGKKIVNEGILE
+971 KNGSKIVNEGLLE

-996 VEALTNASDE
+996 VEALTKATDDE
-1006 ELAKFSKT
+1006 LKKFSET
-1014 WKETYTSIPKIAEK
+1014 WKDTYESIPEIAEK
-1028 QYDELKATTNKKI
+1028 QYKELRETTNSEIKGLMKDIESQCPEIKATF
-1041 KEMLRDVET
+1041 EALGR
-1050 ENDEVKNIFGRL
+1050 FGFE
-1062 GMYGIDGY
+1062 GY
-1070 INAWNDPDKRAELEE
+1070 LNAFNDPYMRQQLEE
-1085 VVRSLVRQAEEAI
+1085 AARSLIQQTKDAMEDEAEI
-1098 ADEQDSNSPS
+1098 NSPS
-1108 KLFRKLGDYAGE
+1108 KLFRQIGEYTGE
-1120 GYALGISDEAKAAQ
+1120 GYALGITDEIKTAQ
-1134 KAASQMVSAAES
+1134 KAASAMVSAAES
-1146 AVSRSALKAPAM
+1146 AVSRAALSVPVAALSGSLPYQQRGL
-1158 AISGGIRYP
+1158 SGGNYEDIR
-1167 QADTS
+1167 DI
-1172 GKNSYE
+1172 
-1178 EFKDLMQSLVSGNLT
+1178 MQTLVSGNYV

-1198 DDNGQDVLAEAI
+1198 DDDGQDVLAEAI
-1210 TPKIDILLGADIRKK
+1210 TPKIDILLGTDINTRL
-1225 FGGV
+1225 GGV